1 MSVSI
6 ASGNSKAVENYSA
19 ADVLPDFFETQ
30 AKNLIVLIKQYYKHL
45 NSELNPSYEIS
56 NLISAHDID
65 LASEKYL
72 DAIERIIAP
81 NIPQSETLDRQRLFK
96 IIANYYTNRGS
107 EESIYTFFKIFYNEV
122 VTLIYPKDFI
132 FNISDDQSVASDKFR
147 LRDSYRWQEFSYLI
161 SSNRDAAEWKN
172 EFKKFVH
179 PAGLKF
185 FTALTISAV
194 EDDISLDTMW
204 NDGCGQLTKYL
215 KDGEIPEDPCE
226 FWESIDWEKA
236 VGKHSPLYQPC
247 IDIKF
252 VYVFSFLYNS
262 KFHYLEYLRN
272 TINSNCSK
280 YNLRAIYASY
290 AISLL
295 ITDDPYGQVKR
306 WDDTYRGIG
315 KYLEH
320 GAFGDGYSDYTL
332 GGTELEFDP
341 GRTVENNNTKF
352 AGWSYDTSID
362 DFSRSYTCN
371 IDPNETAIVDINSWV
386 DYINDVIDAGDRR
399 KFDIGNGLD
408 TTISARHDYDSFN
421 IVAILKENSTGELS
435 VHSNAELIDSN
446 TINFNFS
453 SPPSFS
459 EYTAYIFNVDEDLSN
474 GYVTSFEG
482 SQAIETDIGGTTY
495 WVKEINHNLSSDKLI
510 FSVRDLETNEFV
522 IANATYVN
530 NNVLSLTFSEEPP
543 VSGYYV
549 TIFHKA
555 ETNDYSSLIGNG
567 VDNIIFVNHG
577 ITTED
582 VIFTLKEVSTGD
594 DVQFVYSSV
603 VDLNTI
609 KLEFND
615 IPSADQYEIYVKQAN
630 STEITDNYVSY
641 ELGDGI
647 NNSLVIN
654 HNLDTSNII
663 PIVKNAL
670 TNEFNVN
677 MQYEIISSNSILF
690 NFFDVP
696 DKNEYYVTLFRA
708 VNNNTPVNNG
718 FTAVFDGDDTIISGN
733 DFVLIEDINNPADGD
748 HGSVS
753 YDYEIAKFEIK
764 KSDIELWYGS
774 PLPITGD
781 PDSSAL
787 GLSINQYSRYINWL
801 NVRYGYQ
808 EAYNFTTSGVNDDIE
823 VWPLEDSWSA
833 SNRFRHKDA
842 KYFMPDEDEW
852 YKAAYYDPNKNGE
865 GSGGYYEYPTG
876 SDTPPTAVANGTD
889 EGTAVFDQDPTN
901 DTVASVYEA
910 GGLSSYGTMGQ
921 GGNAYEYLES
931 AFDLTSDDP
940 TERRT
945 IRGGAWGYD
954 VTNLSKSTRYEAGP
968 SSNFGQNITSRLAR
982 NPNAI
987 KINSGNEAEPA
998 DNSIWTYNVNHN
1010 INSENIIFGVSGV
1023 SDLKNIIVSGRI
1035 VDANNLELSFN
1046 EKPELSPNSL
1056 KVSVFYNQDVTDYIT
1071 NIGDGTNNEFDITHN
1086 LGTTEIMFSARD
1098 INTGDIVYVYGKS
1111 TDGNNLKLVFEDIP
1125 TSGQYQIYIKKVEF
1139 IKNINEYGS
1148 ALVDLN
1154 QNDTF
1159 SLNTDYINSLVYF
1172 EPGPAS
1178 ELICW
1183 YPTES
1188 NSN

>member
-1 MSVSI
+1 MNVSV

-19 ADVLPDFFETQ
+19 SDVLPDFFETQ

-132 FNISDDQSVASDKFR
+132 FHISDDQSVASDKFR

-408 TTISARHDYDSFN
+408 TTISAQHDYDSFN

-453 SPPSFS
+453 LPPSFS

-522 IANATYVN
+522 MANATHVN

-615 IPSADQYEIYVKQAN
+615 IPSVDQYEIYVKQAN

-696 DKNEYYVTLFRA
+696 DENEYYVTLFRV

-718 FTAVFDGDDTIISGN
+718 FTTVFDGDDTV
-733 DFVLIEDINNPADGD
+733 D
-748 HGSVS
+748 
-753 YDYEIAKFEIK
+753 
-764 KSDIELWYGS
+764 
-774 PLPITGD
+774 
-781 PDSSAL
+781 
-787 GLSINQYSRYINWL
+787 
-801 NVRYGYQ
+801 
-808 EAYNFTTSGVNDDIE
+808 
-823 VWPLEDSWSA
+823 
-833 SNRFRHKDA
+833 
-842 KYFMPDEDEW
+842 
-852 YKAAYYDPNKNGE
+852 
-865 GSGGYYEYPTG
+865 
-876 SDTPPTAVANGTD
+876 
-889 EGTAVFDQDPTN
+889 
-901 DTVASVYEA
+901 
-910 GGLSSYGTMGQ
+910 Q
-921 GGNAYEYLES
+921 GGN
-931 AFDLTSDDP
+931 
-940 TERRT
+940 
-945 IRGGAWGYD
+945 
-954 VTNLSKSTRYEAGP
+954 
-968 SSNFGQNITSRLAR
+968 
-982 NPNAI
+982 
-987 KINSGNEAEPA
+987 
-998 DNSIWTYNVNHN
+998 IWTYNVNHN

-1086 LGTTEIMFSARD
+1086 LGTTEIIFSARD